1 VVYVRQW
8 TCTVKGAHG
17 NLRYLIIIAVIPLD
31 SYPCLVK
38 HVIDFPIIDFVF
50 SDGRKRRGEGSLKQ
64 RRADFT
70 GKLIVLVEKCV
81 PASQLDWNRRR
92 KPRACQALDEL
103 E

>member
-1 VVYVRQW
+1 VVNVGQW
-8 TCTVKGAHG
+8 TCAVKGAHRIF
-17 NLRYLIIIAVIPLD
+17 RYLIIIAVVPLD

-50 SDGRKRRGEGSLKQ
+50 SDGRKRRGEGSFKQ

-81 PASQLDWNRRR
+81 PVSQ
-92 KPRACQALDEL
+92 
-103 E
+103 